1 MSVGIFN
8 LLPIGMLD
16 GGQIL
21 IALIEMLRRGKRIP
35 MKLQNAFFGAGM
47 ALLLILFL
55 VVMRQDI
62 NRFIFP
68 SDEVTA
74 KEIITEPK
82 PQTALPSTKP

>member
-1 MSVGIFN
+1 
-8 LLPIGMLD
+8 
-16 GGQIL
+16 
-21 IALIEMLRRGKRIP
+21 

-74 KEIITEPK
+74 KEIVTEPK
-82 PQTALPSTKP
+82 PQATVPSTKP